1 MKNLKQQGKSPALLL
16 ASAVVSAAGL
26 MVYLVNTLTGY
37 MAGRGLNV
45 TVVAATT
52 VAIIALVAD
61 AVSMD
66 KLNDITIDGIMVGAA
81 VLQIIGFLFFVLDR
95 VSIVADVYFLPVNYP
110 AAEET
115 ALNIS
120 IVGFVLYIL
129 AIILAAVAAFSTRP
143 SEKE

>member
-1 MKNLKQQGKSPALLL
+1 MKILKQQGKSPALLL
-16 ASAVVSAAGL
+16 ASAVVSATGL
-26 MVYLVNTLTGY
+26 IVYLVNTLTGY

-45 TVVAATT
+45 TVVAATA

-61 AVSMD
+61 AVAMD
-66 KLNDITIDGIMVGAA
+66 KLNDIAIDGIMVGAA
-81 VLQIIGFLFFVLDR
+81 ALQIVGFLLFVLDR

-110 AAEET
+110 TAEET
-115 ALNIS
+115 AMNIS

-129 AIILAAVAAFSTRP
+129 AIILAAVAAFSIRP

>member
-26 MVYLVNTLTGY
+26 IVYLVNTLTGY
-37 MAGRGLNV
+37 MAGRGLNAI
-45 TVVAATT
+45 VVAATA

-66 KLNDITIDGIMVGAA
+66 KLNDMAIDGIMVGAA
-81 VLQIIGFLFFVLDR
+81 VLQIVGFLFFVLDR

-115 ALNIS
+115 ALNMS

-129 AIILAAVAAFSTRP
+129 AIILTAVAAFSTRP
-143 SEKE
+143 GEKQ

>member
-1 MKNLKQQGKSPALLL
+1 MKILKQQGKSPALLL
-16 ASAVVSAAGL
+16 ASAVVSATGL
-26 MVYLVNTLTGY
+26 IVYLVNTLTGY

-45 TVVAATT
+45 TVVAATA

-61 AVSMD
+61 AVAMD
-66 KLNDITIDGIMVGAA
+66 KLNDIAIDGIMVGAA
-81 VLQIIGFLFFVLDR
+81 ALQIVGFLLFVLDR

-115 ALNIS
+115 AMNIS

-129 AIILAAVAAFSTRP
+129 AIILAAVAAFSIRP